1 MRGEP
6 AIVVED
12 RKELTYLLC
21 QAAELEHAV
30 MCEYLYAAFSL
41 KSTRGAP
48 GANARR
54 PRAAFQRLGFDP
66 EGPPGLVSGR
76 SKMSFRKNRWAA
88 EISVTVSPVGS
99 GSMVLCRVNMAG
111 NKHYALLSE
120 VADAVGDDAFDDQG
134 VAGAVERLGKWSRL
148 FGRKEVRH
156 LHNVLRVSETVLE
169 LGQGVY
175 DNKQGLVVL
184 TTERMFFFEKSMGSE
199 TVEEFPLAV
208 INSLSINKKMT
219 GETLKIFSSGN
230 QSEIGS
236 MTHGQGDALVRA
248 YYTAK
253 KAPVSHKDPAGA
265 PTSAAPEDPFR
276 ADRAPRGT
284 ERQGPTVGGGV
295 RGKEGRGPRQDVTWV
310 HRELS

>member
-1 MRGEP
+1 VALGILRT
-6 AIVVED
+6 VEWKLVTSPEETD
-12 RKELTYLLC
+12 HRIRT
-21 QAAELEHAV
+21 
-30 MCEYLYAAFSL
+30 
-41 KSTRGAP
+41 
-48 GANARR
+48 
-54 PRAAFQRLGFDP
+54 AFQRLGFDP

-111 NKHYALLSE
+111 DKHYALLSE

-265 PTSAAPEDPFR
+265 PTSAAPEDPF
-276 ADRAPRGT
+276 AQI
-284 ERQGPTVGGGV
+284 ERLGELRDKGLLSEAEFEAKKAEVL
-295 RGKEGRGPRQDVTWV
+295 GRM
-310 HRELS
+310 